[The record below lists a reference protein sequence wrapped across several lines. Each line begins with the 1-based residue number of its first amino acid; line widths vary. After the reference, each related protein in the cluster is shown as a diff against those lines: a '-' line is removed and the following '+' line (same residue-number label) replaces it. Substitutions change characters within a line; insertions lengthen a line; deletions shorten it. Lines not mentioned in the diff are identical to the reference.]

1 MIDGRPFALDRFQ
14 TEAIAA
20 LDEGHSVLVAA
31 PTGAGKTVV
40 AEEAIDRALAAGA
53 KAFYTTPIKALSNQ
67 KFRDLQV
74 RYGPDAVGLLT
85 GDNAVHPHAP
95 VVVMTTEV
103 LRNMLYAGSEQLA
116 GLRYVILDEV
126 HYLEDSYRGQV
137 WEEVIIN
144 LDPSVGLVA
153 LSATVSNADELAGW
167 LGTIRGTTATV
178 VQTERPVELVDLY
191 LVGDRTSPR
200 LHLIPTL
207 VDGRPN
213 REGGRFDPAH
223 KRGAGRGRGRR
234 APYTTPRRVE
244 VIGQLADEDML
255 PAIYFIFSRAA
266 CDDAARVCQQAG
278 LALTDRDERGRIRA
292 IVEDRLRHL
301 PAADLAALGYSG
313 WAAGLESGVAAHH
326 AGMVPAFKET
336 VELCFQEG
344 LIKAVFATETLALG
358 INMPARSVVLEKV
371 SKFNGD
377 HHEFLTPG
385 QYTQMAGRAG
395 RRGIDPIGYA
405 AVLWSPFV
413 PFDQV
418 ASLAGSRSF
427 ELTSAF
433 RPTYN
438 MVANLVSRCD
448 RQQARDLV
456 ASSFAQYQADR
467 QVTRLLSRL
476 QRRQQRAAELARVL
490 GEQRGAVADYRDFL
504 RAGGDAAADDE
515 ITEAVT
521 ALAPG
526 DVVTNIDGR
535 RRLLVLSVAQR
546 KGGRVRVRTLDVDGT
561 PGSLELDDFVRPPI
575 VADNVVL
582 PQPFAPN
589 RRSFQ
594 KEAAALLR
602 RADAERGD
610 DRRRN
615 ERSGLDDRVTVL
627 ERLERV
633 EAEVRELQSR
643 IDRRSGSLIRRLDAV
658 IEVLTDWGHLD
669 GWELTERGRDLLR
682 IYHER
687 DLLIAESLHQG
698 IFDDLDAA
706 EVAALASCLCYEN
719 RSPGPP
725 PAPWFPSRRLRDR
738 FEALDAV
745 TRKLNTSEAAHRLPV
760 TRPPDPGFVA
770 LAHAWALGAG
780 LDDVL
785 DEDELRGGDFVRVV
799 KQTIDLLR
807 QLASQGPDPATR
819 RIAGEAA
826 DRLHRG
832 VVALAGAVDEGRRA

>member
-1 MIDGRPFALDRFQ
+1 MSDGRPFALDRFQ
-14 TEAIAA
+14 VEAIAA
-20 LDEGHSVLVAA
+20 LDEGRSVLVAA

-40 AEEAIDRALAAGA
+40 AEHAIDRALAAGG
-53 KAFYTTPIKALSNQ
+53 KTFYTTPIKALSNQ
-67 KFRDLQV
+67 KFRDLRV
-74 RYGPDAVGLLT
+74 RYGHDAVGLLT
-85 GDNAVHPHAP
+85 GDNVVQPQAP

-103 LRNMLYAGSEQLA
+103 LRNMLYAGSDQLA
-116 GLRYVILDEV
+116 GLRYVVLDEV

-144 LDPSVGLVA
+144 LDRSVGLVA

-167 LGTIRGTTATV
+167 LESIRGATATV

-213 REGGRFDPAH
+213 REGSRFDPARH
-223 KRGAGRGRGRR
+223 RGQGRGRGRR

-244 VIGQLADEDML
+244 VISRLADEDML

-278 LALTDRDERGRIRA
+278 LSLTDRDEQARIRA

-301 PAADLAALGYSG
+301 PAADLAALGYAG

-395 RRGIDPIGYA
+395 RRGLDPIGYA

-413 PFDQV
+413 PFEQV

-438 MVANLVSRCD
+438 MVANLVNRCD

-456 ASSFAQYQADR
+456 ASSFAQYQTDR
-467 QVTRLLSRL
+467 QVTRLLGRL
-476 QRRQQRAAELARVL
+476 QRRQQRAAELR
-490 GEQRGAVADYRDFL
+490 
-504 RAGGDAAADDE
+504 
-515 ITEAVT
+515 
-521 ALAPG
+521 
-526 DVVTNIDGR
+526 
-535 RRLLVLSVAQR
+535 
-546 KGGRVRVRTLDVDGT
+546 
-561 PGSLELDDFVRPPI
+561 
-575 VADNVVL
+575 
-582 PQPFAPN
+582 
-589 RRSFQ
+589 
-594 KEAAALLR
+594 
-602 RADAERGD
+602 
-610 DRRRN
+610 
-615 ERSGLDDRVTVL
+615 
-627 ERLERV
+627 
-633 EAEVRELQSR
+633 
-643 IDRRSGSLIRRLDAV
+643 
-658 IEVLTDWGHLD
+658 
-669 GWELTERGRDLLR
+669 
-682 IYHER
+682 
-687 DLLIAESLHQG
+687 
-698 IFDDLDAA
+698 
-706 EVAALASCLCYEN
+706 
-719 RSPGPP
+719 PGP
-725 PAPWFPSRRLRDR
+725 R
-738 FEALDAV
+738 
-745 TRKLNTSEAAHRLPV
+745 
-760 TRPPDPGFVA
+760 
-770 LAHAWALGAG
+770 
-780 LDDVL
+780 
-785 DEDELRGGDFVRVV
+785 
-799 KQTIDLLR
+799 
-807 QLASQGPDPATR
+807 
-819 RIAGEAA
+819 
-826 DRLHRG
+826 
-832 VVALAGAVDEGRRA
+832 